1 MCYGRKHK
9 MKKQELSK
17 LIILSV
23 ILLIA
28 YLPTFLWMI
37 DRWNEK
43 DTYYSHGF
51 LVPFISAFIIWH
63 KREKLAK
70 LKAEPSNTGWLPFAV
85 GISIHTL
92 SALLRVYFTSGFS
105 LLLVIPGLVLL
116 FFGKK
121 FLKELL
127 FPIGFL
133 ASMIPLPLV
142 VIANIS
148 FRLKI
153 FAAGISTK
161 LVNMLGVPAI
171 RDGSV
176 IKTMHSYLVV
186 EDPCSGIRSLAALI
200 ALGALM
206 AYFSNISRAKKTA
219 LFLSSIPI
227 AVASNVVRIISLTLA
242 SEIYGAKFATGRFH
256 DTMGILVF
264 VFAFLGL
271 STVAK
276 LLE

>member
-1 MCYGRKHK
+1 
-9 MKKQELSK
+9 MKKQELIK
-17 LIILSV
+17 LMILSV

-37 DRWNEK
+37 DRWNAK
-43 DTYYSHGF
+43 DSYYSHGL
-51 LVPFISAFIIWH
+51 LVPFISAFIVWH
-63 KREKLAK
+63 KRQELGK
-70 LKAEPSNTGWLPFAV
+70 LKLEPSNTGWLLFAV
-85 GISIHTL
+85 GISVHTL

-116 FFGKK
+116 FFGRK

-133 ASMIPLPLV
+133 ISMIPLPLV
-142 VIANIS
+142 AIANIS

-153 FAAGISTK
+153 FAAQVSTK
-161 LVNMLGVPAI
+161 LVNMFGVPAI

-206 AYFSNISRAKKTA
+206 AYFSSISRVKKTA

-227 AVASNVVRIISLTLA
+227 ALASNVVRIVSLTLA
-242 SEIYGAKFATGRFH
+242 SEIYGAKFATGIFH

-271 STVAK
+271 SMIAK